1 MVSRVDFYVLAEDAP
16 DARLRYACRLA
27 EAAVERGERVY
38 LQTASAAEAQRL
50 DDLLWTFNDRSF
62 LPHEIFSG
70 APASHDRVMIM
81 LGHESA
87 PATHRRLLINLTEL
101 VPADLG
107 QYERIAEI
115 VDVDPDRKRSA
126 RERYKQYR
134 EQDCVLET
142 HNL

>member
-1 MVSRVDFYVLAEDAP
+1 
-16 DARLRYACRLA
+16 
-27 EAAVERGERVY
+27 
-38 LQTASAAEAQRL
+38 
-50 DDLLWTFNDRSF
+50 
-62 LPHEIFSG
+62 
-70 APASHDRVMIM
+70 MIM

-115 VDVDPDRKRSA
+115 VDVDPERKRSA

-134 EQDCVLET
+134 EQDCVLDT

>member
-1 MVSRVDFYVLAEDAP
+1 MSSADDAYAGVLVSRVDFYVLADDAP

-27 EAAVERGERVY
+27 EQAVERGERVY
-38 LQTASAAEAQRL
+38 LQTAGAAEAQRL

-70 APASHDRVMIM
+70 APAAHDRVMIM
-81 LGHESA
+81 LGEAPA

-107 QYERIAEI
+107 QLRTH
-115 VDVDPDRKRSA
+115 RGNRRRRSRSQA
-126 RERYKQYR
+126 QRS
-134 EQDCVLET
+134 
-142 HNL
+142 